1 MARPNWISLD
11 EEPEDEGWMTT
22 YADAITLLMAFF
34 VLLASFSKVDIP
46 LYEKVMAGIQNEMG
60 KKEFESP
67 TKILKLDV
75 EDVVASMGADQVVNV
90 GTDSQGVMIELS
102 SSAFY
107 KPGSANIRDEA
118 NPVLEK
124 MAQTLMA
131 PRYRTFVIEI
141 EGHTDDDPI
150 HTAVY
155 PSNWELS
162 AGRATEV
169 VRFLIR
175 QGLEADRLKA
185 SGYAE
190 TRPKVP
196 NRDDR
201 GVPIPENQAQNR
213 RVIIRVHPM
222 DLAERMDTLR
232 KLDIEK
238 FSESAE
244 PAKSAEPTVTR

>member
-1 MARPNWISLD
+1 MPRPNWMSLD
-11 EEPEDEGWMTT
+11 EEPEDEGWLST

-67 TKILKLDV
+67 TEIMKLDV
-75 EDVVASMGADQVVNV
+75 QNVVAAMKADEAVNV
-90 GTDSQGVMIELS
+90 GTDDQGVMIELS

-107 KPGSANIRDEA
+107 KPGSAEIRPEA
-118 NPVLEK
+118 APVLEK
-124 MAQTLMA
+124 MVETLKA
-131 PRYRTFVIEI
+131 PRYRSFEIEV

-169 VRFLIR
+169 VRYMIR
-175 QGLEADRLKA
+175 QGMEGDRLKA

-196 NRDDR
+196 NRDVQ
-201 GVPIPENQAQNR
+201 GVPIPANQAKNR
-213 RVIIRVHPM
+213 RVVLRIHPM
-222 DLAERMDTLR
+222 DYADRMEALR
-232 KLDIEK
+232 KMDVEE
-238 FSESAE
+238 FGESASPE
-244 PAKSAEPTVTR
+244 IRH